1 MGRRSKR
8 REGLNMRVRVVDGD
22 YIMGDLYPASI
33 LPFGTARA
41 VRVTNRWGDSSAAP
55 SLFSSELWE
64 LLPANQVPVFDD
76 ENGVRYF
83 PCLKLGTRQICIAGR
98 FIGQWKDHLLGEW
111 ESEYVVFP
119 DFRISAEKL
128 EPVLDD
134 LLGQGVREIEY
145 SVLRRLLDM

>member
-1 MGRRSKR
+1 MGRKSKR
-8 REGLNMRVRVVDGD
+8 RERLKRRVRVVDGD

-55 SLFSSELWE
+55 HLFNSDLWE
-64 LLPANQVPVFDD
+64 LLTPSRVPIFDD

-83 PCLKLGTRQICIAGR
+83 PCAKLGTRQICIAGR
-98 FIGQWKDHLLGEW
+98 FIGQWKDHLLGQM

-134 LLGQGVREIEY
+134 LLGKGVCEIEY